1 MTIKGGN
8 LLLFLKRFFVF
19 IKTAIIGGSLLA
31 CGTLE
36 NRTDDMYVDFRKVG
50 FIDERYELV
59 AAVAK
64 LANTIGWDDKESQ
77 YQKDI
82 LDFFSNMS
90 NHKAVKFLKKNK
102 SLSYNALL
110 DISVNLQNDFTVIDV
125 NSMDTRWKAVNI
137 KSFTNYLYDFYI
149 KSNFANFFDSHSE
162 SYQAAN
168 NFFKTTIWDK
178 VDFSWFS
185 KYTDTSKLH
194 AIYSLSND
202 FNNYSYTNSNKEVY
216 IACQGPGMAIV
227 HEFCHSFGNP
237 LAYSWLETNAL
248 FARYAKDQS
257 DPNQQDSYRGTDGRN
272 MAGEYITRAYNLLY
286 TYDTRGRISF
296 SNDKRRG
303 FPYIE
308 EVFKMLCEYE
318 KRNINIERFE
328 PIVFTSVPDGAILVT
343 TFSGTNTQEHNFSIR
358 AYEYKFNP
366 DDYYPIDEI
375 TGGYYHYEA
384 GKTYIIFNQTGEG
397 RLAIGGQTYN
407 GKTGFA
413 VYVE

>member
-1 MTIKGGN
+1 MFFRK
-8 LLLFLKRFFVF
+8 FLIF
-19 IKTAIIGGSLLA
+19 IKTAIIGGSILA

-36 NRTDDMYVDFRKVG
+36 NRTNDMYVDFRRVG
-50 FIDERYELV
+50 FIDERYELI

-64 LANTIGWDDKESQ
+64 LANTAGWDEKESQ
-77 YQKDI
+77 YQKDM
-82 LDFFSNMS
+82 LNYFSNMS

-102 SLSYNALL
+102 YLCYNALL
-110 DISVNLQNDFTVIDV
+110 DISVNLQNDFTIIDV
-125 NSMDTRWKAVNI
+125 DSMDSRWKAVNI
-137 KSFTNYLYDFYI
+137 KSFTKYLYDFYI
-149 KSNFANFFDSHSE
+149 KSNFADFFDSHIE
-162 SYQAAN
+162 SYQTAN
-168 NFFKTTIWDK
+168 NFFKTTVWDK

-202 FNNYSYTNSNKEVY
+202 FNSYSYTNSNKEVF
-216 IACQGPGMAIV
+216 IACQGPGMAII

-237 LAYSWLETNAL
+237 LAYSWMETNAL

-257 DPNQQDSYRGTDGRN
+257 DPNQQDTYRGSDGRN
-272 MAGEYITRAYNLLY
+272 MAGEYVTRAYNLLY
-286 TYDTRGRISF
+286 IYDTMGRISF
-296 SNDKRRG
+296 SYDKRRG
-303 FPYIE
+303 FPYIK

-328 PIVFTSVPDGAILVT
+328 PVVYTSVPDGAILVT
-343 TFSGTNTQEHNFSIR
+343 TFSGTNTLGQNFNIT

-366 DDYYPIDEI
+366 DDYYPIGEL
-375 TGGYYHYEA
+375 TGGYYQYEA
-384 GKTYIIFNQTGEG
+384 GKTYIIFDQTGEG
-397 RLAIGGQTYN
+397 RLAVGGQTFN